1 MNRSIYTYLCLLLM
15 AISCTPALA
24 ARSHNDTD
32 HVLRVG
38 LAGGG
43 TYHLTPNECQMKSK
57 IGATGAITVDYAFYK
72 SLRKIDLG
80 LRTGIDLGYQLA
92 PYQAE
97 FEHHFS
103 NQDYLGNQ
111 MDYTTS
117 GTVDIVH
124 QQLLASLPLMLAL
137 RSNGFVWNIGAR
149 VQAAVY
155 QMGKQQLSNPTI
167 TAYYPA
173 FGVSITNELI
183 TGLVAEEQLSSDIA
197 FPSLGIE
204 CMAATEIGY
213 EYAFRNSNAIGV
225 MAYLNVGV
233 WGTRAETTDKPIISI
248 APITD
253 GNNPA
258 PEVSVNDAYHSLLNS
273 YMPLQFGVKVYYA
286 FNLTK

>member
-1 MNRSIYTYLCLLLM
+1 
-15 AISCTPALA
+15 
-24 ARSHNDTD
+24 
-32 HVLRVG
+32 
-38 LAGGG
+38 
-43 TYHLTPNECQMKSK
+43 
-57 IGATGAITVDYAFYK
+57 
-72 SLRKIDLG
+72 
-80 LRTGIDLGYQLA
+80 
-92 PYQAE
+92 
-97 FEHHFS
+97 
-103 NQDYLGNQ
+103 

-117 GTVDIVH
+117 GAAEIAH
-124 QQLLASLPLMLAL
+124 QQLLASIPLMFAL

-173 FGVSITNELI
+173 YGVSITNELI
-183 TGLVAEEQLSSDIA
+183 TGLVAEEQLSSDID

-233 WGTRAETTDKPIISI
+233 WGTRAETTDKPIISV

-253 GNNPA
+253 GNNPV